1 MVFEE
6 FCRLGEALERMK
18 KQLEGLMLEDDHRE
32 YGTYIESLHK
42 EVELTFQA
50 KLENAKARM
59 NWNNG
64 FGYGLPS
71 KPQG

>member
-1 MVFEE
+1 MALVAVKSLLQLKTTEAMVFEE

-50 KLENAKARM
+50 KLENVRE
-59 NWNNG
+59 
-64 FGYGLPS
+64 
-71 KPQG
+71 